1 MMLTLLPGYQIDSLI
16 QESSHSF
23 LYRGHRDIDA
33 QPVLLKVLKPDY
45 CTPVEIARYQ
55 REYSILKSLE
65 IDGSLQAHKLEKYQN
80 TLILILENFS
90 GNPLSQWMK
99 ERRAT
104 LEEFLKLAIQIS
116 EILGCIHEASI
127 IHQNLNPHN
136 ILFDRPS
143 GKVKICDFGMALEMS
158 RDYPLVST
166 TRSWEENLAYISPE
180 QTGRMNCSL
189 DHRTDFYSLGVTFY
203 ELLVGHLP
211 FDCLDPMELIH
222 AHIALTPKSPHQI
235 DSTIPKAVSDIVM
248 KMLAKTAEERYQSA
262 WGIESDLVLCLM
274 QLEAT
279 GLIEDLIPG
288 ENDIIRNF
296 QVSQKFYG
304 REKEKSQLLAAG
316 DRLLSRTQVPAGRDD
331 TSQEGRLSVLKSSN
345 GNRNELEIFI
355 LKGEPGI
362 GKSLLVAEIKKKLA
376 AKHVYAIDI
385 RGQRSPNTSCS
396 SIEWFLQAIRDFIK
410 QLLAESE
417 ARLSDWKYR
426 FIDAI
431 GNRRKLAID
440 IIPELQLILEDADSL
455 DLGIS
460 DRSANED
467 RRLLLQDII
476 FCICN
481 TPYPIVIIL
490 DDLQW
495 IDPELLE
502 IIEKLIDRNK
512 VQNLLIIGTYRTKN
526 PETSNELESPIKRIK
541 NRGISVNSLSLG
553 PLELTS
559 ISHLLADT
567 LHTDLKSVR
576 ELSQLVLQKTQGNP
590 REIHKFLQKTHADRK
605 ILFDN
610 SSLSWQWDIKKLEE
624 IEVSDNVVL
633 STLDHITRLP
643 RETQTV
649 LELASCMGLCFDLR
663 VLSQLCQNS
672 QSEVLSH
679 LKTALKLKIIKPKK
693 VEKWV
698 RSAPHQEHANSYE
711 FTDAK
716 ILNSIN
722 NRLNESEKKK
732 IRLEIAKILIT
743 NISNFKSVEVNRL
756 FSIADHFN
764 YSVTL
769 VNDLEEKLKIAE
781 IDLEAARRA
790 KALMKH
796 DLARSYTSAGISIVP
811 EEIWTAKPELAFA
824 LHKERAEIE
833 YLNGNCEGSRILV
846 EHLTD
851 RAPSPLEKAEFEN
864 ILIPQYTL
872 VSKYEMAI
880 EIGKNALHFLEFDF
894 GDTENLEIQLLQKL
908 SQIQT
913 QLSQV
918 QIESLKA
925 RKALSDAK
933 LKMVMKVLRNLEVPT
948 ACIDRTLFVWTI
960 ANAID
965 LSMSEGHVPESATAY
980 AGYGMV
986 QTAIFDNPHFGYEL
1000 AALGIE
1006 LSENMKAIA
1015 HKCQACMR
1023 QGAQIAPWTKSLKTS
1038 ISILDEGIRAG
1049 SEANEFQFTAYSLA
1063 YKILLIFYSGK
1074 NLKDILFEIVQL
1086 LDFCT
1091 KHKNYWSIDLIKSV
1105 QLPILNL
1112 CDKLFVQVNSKTD
1125 AYCESEYLK
1134 TCHSRNSQAALCCY
1148 YIHQAQVHYLYNEY
1162 DLSLQFSRQ
1171 AEPLLDSIW
1180 STFSVVEHQFYYALS
1195 LAALYPS
1202 VSPEEQTKSW
1212 QILEAIQA
1220 QMMRWTDN
1228 CPSNFQDRYL
1238 LVSAEMAKISGRE
1251 LEAIDL
1257 YDRAIECAREREWV
1271 YGEALANERAAILWL
1286 HRGNHKIAKVY
1297 LQDAHR
1303 GYQLWGAVRKV
1314 EKLEQQ
1320 YAYLLLDPAA
1330 IADLIPSA
1338 NCTLAS
1344 DAFATLSGSRSG
1356 VLDLATVTK
1365 AAQVLSGEIEIGQL
1379 LDKLM
1384 QMAIANA
1391 GATSGFLILSREEG
1405 LTIEAA
1411 KMAGSDEINV
1421 RQSTPV
1427 DESDRLPL
1435 SIVTYVARTHESIVA
1450 TDAIYESAFASDPY
1464 IQSAKPKSIL
1474 CAPIQGQGK
1483 LIGIV
1488 YLENNLAV
1496 GAFTRDRLDVLM
1508 LLCAQGAIALENARL
1523 YENLQT
1529 SEMRERE
1536 KAQQLEQS
1544 LQDLQEAQL
1553 KLIQGEKMATLGQ
1566 LVSGVAHE
1574 INNPVGFIAAN
1585 ISHAKGY
1592 FEDLMSLLALY
1603 QEIYP
1608 DADPRIIEEIETID
1622 LEFLQE
1628 DLPKILSSMDVGIDR
1643 IRQISK
1649 SLRTFSRND
1658 EAAKVA
1664 VNLHDGIDSTLMILK
1679 HRMKANNERPAIEV
1693 IRDYGTLP
1701 EIQCFAGPLNQ
1712 VFMNLLANAI
1722 DALEESN
1729 LGRTYADLEKNPNT
1743 IRITTEFDEP
1753 RQVAIVKIS
1762 DNGPGMT
1769 AEIQQKVFDHLF
1781 TTKPVGKGT
1790 GLGLSISRQIV
1801 VEKHGGQLSCHSTLG
1816 EGTTFMIEIPVA

>member
-1 MMLTLLPGYQIDSLI
+1 MLTLLPGYQIDSLI
-16 QESSHSF
+16 QESSNSF

-45 CTPVEIARYQ
+45 CTPIELARYQ
-55 REYSILKSLE
+55 REYSIIQNLE
-65 IDGSLQAHKLEKYQN
+65 IDGSIQAHKLERYQN
-80 TLILILENFS
+80 TLILILENFC
-90 GNPLSQWMK
+90 GKPLSYWMK
-99 ERRAT
+99 ERRPN
-104 LEEFLKLAIQIS
+104 LEEFLKIAIQIS
-116 EILGCIHEASI
+116 EILGRIHEASI
-127 IHQNLNPHN
+127 IHQNLNPSN
-136 ILFDRPS
+136 ILFDPPS
-143 GKVKICDFGMALEMS
+143 GKVKIVDFGMALEMS
-158 RDYPLVST
+158 RDYPPVST
-166 TRSWEENLAYISPE
+166 IRSWEENLAYISPE
-180 QTGRMNCSL
+180 QTGRMNCPL
-189 DHRTDFYSLGVTFY
+189 DYRTDFYSLGVTFY

-211 FDCLDPMELIH
+211 FNSLDPMELIH

-235 DSTIPKAVSDIVM
+235 DSTIPKAVANIVM

-296 QVSQKFYG
+296 QVSQKIYG
-304 REKEKSQLLAAG
+304 REKEKARLLAAC
-316 DRLLSRTQVPAGRDD
+316 DRLLSCTPMISERDS
-331 TSQEGRLSVLKSSN
+331 TSMDERSSVVKPKN
-345 GNRNELEIFI
+345 CDRNALEIVI
-355 LKGEPGI
+355 VEGEKGI
-362 GKSLLVAEIKKKLA
+362 GKSFLVAEMQKNLA
-376 AKHVYAIDI
+376 AQHVYIFDI
-385 RGQRSPNTSCS
+385 SGREYPNSSCR
-396 SIEWFLQAIRDFIK
+396 SIEYFVPALRGFIR

-417 ARLSDWKYR
+417 ARLSDWKLQ
-426 FIDAI
+426 FLSAI
-431 GNRRKLAID
+431 GNRQKLAID
-440 IIPELQLILEDADSL
+440 TIPELQLILGDS
-455 DLGIS
+455 DSIEPNVS
-460 DRSANED
+460 DRSTDEELK
-467 RRLLLQDII
+467 LLLQDII

-481 TPYPIVIIL
+481 SPYPIVVIL
-490 DDLQW
+490 DDLPW
-495 IDPELLE
+495 IAAELLE
-502 IIEKLIDRNK
+502 IVEQAIDRERL
-512 VQNLLIIGTYRTKN
+512 QNLLIFGTYRTRDA
-526 PETSNELESPIKRIK
+526 EESHELKKIIQQIR
-541 NRGISVNSLSLG
+541 NRGISIESLSLDS
-553 PLELTS
+553 LELTS
-559 ISHLLADT
+559 ISNLLADT
-567 LHTDLKSVR
+567 LNTDFKSVR

-590 REIHKFLQKTHADRK
+590 GEIHQFLKKVYAKNK

-624 IEVSDNVVL
+624 IEVSDNVVS
-633 STLDHITRLP
+633 STLDRIERLP
-643 RETQTV
+643 RTTQEV
-649 LELASCMGLCFDLR
+649 LKLASCIGLQFDVK
-663 VLSQLCQNS
+663 VLSQLCQKAE
-672 QSEVLSH
+672 SEVLSH
-679 LKTALKLKIIKPKK
+679 LKTPLVLKIIKIGK
-693 VEKWV
+693 VLELVKDETNLE
-698 RSAPHQEHANSYE
+698 REHLYE
-711 FTDAK
+711 FTDSK
-716 ILNSIN
+716 LLKSIN
-722 NRLNESEKKK
+722 NRLDKIEKKK
-732 IRLEIAKILIT
+732 IHLEIAKILISK
-743 NISNFKSVEVNRL
+743 ISSLKFVESDYL
-756 FSIADHFN
+756 FAVADRFN

-769 VNDLEEKLKIAE
+769 VENLAEKLKIAE
-781 IDLEAARRA
+781 INLEAARRA
-790 KALMKH
+790 KALIKY
-796 DLARSYTSAGISIVP
+796 DLARSYTIAGISIVP
-811 EEIWTAKPELAFA
+811 EEIWTAKQELAFE

-833 YLNGNCEGSRILV
+833 YLNGNWEGSRILV
-846 EHLTD
+846 EYLTD
-851 RAPSPLEKAEFEN
+851 RAPSPLERAEFDN

-872 VSKYEMAI
+872 VAKYEMAI
-880 EIGKNALHFLEFDF
+880 EVGKNALHYLEFDF
-894 GDTENLEIQLLQKL
+894 GDPEDLKSQLQQKL
-908 SQIQT
+908 SEIRT
-913 QLSQV
+913 QVST
-918 QIESLKA
+918 IRFESLKN
-925 RKALSDAK
+925 RKKLSDAK
-933 LKMVMKVLRNLEVPT
+933 LKMVVKVLRSLESPT
-948 ACIDRTLFVWTI
+948 AFLDRTLFLWTI
-960 ANAID
+960 ANTIEI
-965 LSMSEGHVPESATAY
+965 SMTEGYAPESATAY

-986 QTAIFDNPHFGYEL
+986 ETTIFDNPHFGYQL
-1000 AALGIE
+1000 AKLGIE
-1006 LSENMKAIA
+1006 LSEKMKASA

-1023 QGAQIAPWTKSLKTS
+1023 LGVQIAPWTKSLTES
-1038 ISILDEGIRAG
+1038 ISILDEGIHAG

-1063 YKILLIFYSGK
+1063 YKILLLFYSGK
-1074 NLKDILFEIVQL
+1074 NLKDILFEIVQV
-1086 LDFCT
+1086 LDFCV
-1091 KHKNYWSIDLIKSV
+1091 KHQNYWSIDLIKSV

-1112 CDKLFVQVNSKTD
+1112 CDKLFFKVNSKTD
-1125 AYCESEYLK
+1125 AYCEVEYLR
-1134 TCHSRNSQAALCCY
+1134 TCHSRHSQAALCCY
-1148 YIHQAQVHYLYNEY
+1148 YIHQSQVHYLYEEY
-1162 DLSLQFSRQ
+1162 DLALQSSQQ

-1180 STFSVVEHQFYYALS
+1180 STISVAEHQFYYALS

-1202 VSPEEQTKSW
+1202 SSLKEPTKSW

-1220 QMMRWTDN
+1220 QLMRWKDN
-1228 CPSNFQDRYL
+1228 SPSNFQVRYL
-1238 LVSAEMAKISGRE
+1238 LVSAEMARISGRE

-1257 YDRAIECAREREWV
+1257 YDRAIECARDREWV

-1286 HRGNHKIAKVY
+1286 HRENHKIAKVY

-1303 GYQLWGAVRKV
+1303 SYQLWGAVRKV
-1314 EKLEQQ
+1314 EKLEQK
-1320 YAYLLLDPAA
+1320 YAYLLVDP
-1330 IADLIPSA
+1330 IATTDRIPRV
-1338 NCTLAS
+1338 NRTLTS
-1344 DAFATLSGSRSG
+1344 EESVKSSGSRSG
-1356 VLDLATVTK
+1356 SLDLATITK

-1411 KMAGSDEINV
+1411 KMVGSDEINV

-1427 DESDRLPL
+1427 AESDRLPL

-1536 KAQQLEQS
+1536 KAHQLEQS
-1544 LQDLQEAQL
+1544 LQELQQAQL

-1592 FEDLMSLLALY
+1592 FEDLIGLLDLY

-1608 DADPRIIEEIETID
+1608 DADPRVTDEIETID

-1658 EAAKVA
+1658 EVAKVA
-1664 VNLHDGIDSTLMILK
+1664 VNVHDGIDSTLMILK
-1679 HRMKANNERPAIEV
+1679 HRMKANNKRPAIEV

-1701 EIQCFAGPLNQ
+1701 EIKCFAGPLNQ

-1729 LGRTYADLEKNPNT
+1729 PGRTYAEIEQNPNT
-1743 IRITTEFDEP
+1743 IRIATEFDEV
-1753 RQVAIVKIS
+1753 RQMAIVKIS

-1769 AEIQQKVFDHLF
+1769 EEIKQKVFDHLF

-1801 VEKHGGQLSCHSTLG
+1801 VEKHDGQLSCHSTLG
-1816 EGTTFMIEIPVA
+1816 EGTTFIIEIPDA